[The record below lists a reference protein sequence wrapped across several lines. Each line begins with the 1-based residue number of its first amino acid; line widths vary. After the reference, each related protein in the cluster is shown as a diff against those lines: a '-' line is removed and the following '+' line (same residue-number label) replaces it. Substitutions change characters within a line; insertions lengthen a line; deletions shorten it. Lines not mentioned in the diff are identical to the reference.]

1 MAGSAADDFN
11 RRIIEE
17 FRANGG
23 RVGDTLAGT
32 PVLLLHHIGARS
44 GIERVNPVVYRPHG
58 AGRYVIVASNGGSR
72 THPAWY
78 RNLKANPV
86 VDIEV
91 GAEAFT
97 VRVEE
102 VSGTERDPLWAELLA
117 ASPSLREYEAKAAR
131 QIPVLTLT
139 RDD

>member
-1 MAGSAADDFN
+1 M
-11 RRIIEE
+11 
-17 FRANGG
+17 
-23 RVGDTLAGT
+23 
-32 PVLLLHHIGARS
+32 
-44 GIERVNPVVYRPHG
+44 VYRPHG

-102 VSGTERDPLWAELLA
+102 VSGTERDSLWAELLA

-131 QIPVLTLT
+131 QIPVLILT

>member
-23 RVGDTLAGT
+23 RVGDSLAGT

-44 GIERVNPVVYRPHG
+44 GIERVTLVVYRPHG
-58 AGRYVIVASNGGSR
+58 AGRYVIVASSGGSR

-78 RNLKANPV
+78 RNLKANPI
-86 VDIEV
+86 VDVEV
-91 GAEAFT
+91 GAETFT
-97 VRVEE
+97 VGVEE
-102 VSGTERDPLWAELLA
+102 VSGNERDSLWAELLA

-131 QIPVLTLT
+131 QIPVLILS
-139 RDD
+139 RGH